1 MLLPSGDAVGR
12 VWACCALDSPVRGTP
27 EAATCESG
35 GISGKSASLPVTV
48 IVPTL
53 NAAERLAR
61 SLKSVESAHAT
72 VVVDG
77 GSSDD
82 TIGIAT
88 INGALVVTSKRG
100 RGDQLAAGA
109 LMAKTDW
116 LLFLHA
122 DTVLEKG
129 WQAEV
134 EAFTSTAANE
144 TRAAVFCFAL
154 DDRSPQARRLER
166 LVRWRSRILALPYG
180 DQGLLIHRKLY
191 DATGGY
197 RPLAIMEDVDIVRRI
212 GRSRL
217 CHLESR
223 AITSAKRWQTDG
235 WSVRSARNLLCLAL
249 YFVGVPTRLIVRVY
263 GR

>member
-1 MLLPSGDAVGR
+1 MLLPSGDAVGG
-12 VWACCALDSPVRGTP
+12 VWACCALDGPVRGAP
-27 EAATCESG
+27 KAATCESDG
-35 GISGKSASLPVTV
+35 NGRKSASLPVTI

-53 NAAERLAR
+53 NAAKRLGR
-61 SLKSVESAHAT
+61 SLKSVESVHAT

-77 GSSDD
+77 GSIDD
-82 TIGIAT
+82 TVGIAT
-88 INGALVVTSKRG
+88 INGARVVTSKRG
-100 RGDQLAAGA
+100 RGAQLAAGA
-109 LMAKTDW
+109 QFAKTDW

-122 DTVLEKG
+122 DTVLEEG

-134 EAFTSTAANE
+134 ETFTSAAANE

-166 LVRWRSRILALPYG
+166 LVRWRSRVLALPYG

-197 RPLAIMEDVDIVRRI
+197 RPQAIMEDVDMVRRI

-217 CHLESR
+217 YHLESR
-223 AITSAKRWQTDG
+223 AITSARRWQTDG
-235 WSVRSARNLLCLAL
+235 WTVRSARNLLCLAL